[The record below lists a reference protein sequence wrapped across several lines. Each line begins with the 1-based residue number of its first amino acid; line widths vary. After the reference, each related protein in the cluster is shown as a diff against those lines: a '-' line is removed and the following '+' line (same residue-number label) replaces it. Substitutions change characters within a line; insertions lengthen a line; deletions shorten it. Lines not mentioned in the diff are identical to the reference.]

1 MKNMKTKKMILPML
15 CCVPL
20 LGSCTGWQ
28 TSGNQAWSVKP
39 TYSVNG
45 TAGSPVAMYQLGRYY
60 QGQRR
65 YQQAADAYI
74 RALVMDSGFVEAR
87 NGLGVVYS
95 MQGKHEEA
103 FAEFRAAISHA
114 PEAAHLYNNLGH
126 ALCLRGDYA
135 EAVPVLERA
144 AALDPANQRTLSNLA
159 LAYAKTGEGGKS
171 RQALAQAVGQPSA
184 GELAPPADSGAAA
197 APQMVSQAIAPARDT
212 GIIVIR
218 QAAAANPLPVAES
231 RTQPAAVPQVAFP
244 VIAPARDTGII
255 VIRQAAAADPLPV
268 AESRTQPVEVTP
280 SVYPLRERAAEPVS
294 IVTVAATEQPAAV
307 TPADPVRIA
316 TVAATEQPAAVTLAD
331 PARFRLE
338 VSNGNGVTG
347 MARKVG
353 RFLGGQG
360 YRTARLT
367 NRKPFRVAA
376 TQIQYRPGYQAEAQR
391 LKSNLPGEPALVQ
404 NDKLRPDIHVRLV
417 LGKDMMRNMAH
428 FESADRKIKMARNG
442 SAS

>member
-20 LGSCTGWQ
+20 LGSCTALQ

-45 TAGSPVAMYQLGRYY
+45 TAGSPVALYQLGRYY

-103 FAEFRAAISHA
+103 FAEFRTAISQA

-135 EAVPVLERA
+135 EAVPVLEQA

-159 LAYAKTGEGGKS
+159 LAYAKTGEGDKS

-197 APQMVSQAIAPARDT
+197 VPQMASQAIAPAK
-212 GIIVIR
+212 
-218 QAAAANPLPVAES
+218 
-231 RTQPAAVPQVAFP
+231 
-244 VIAPARDTGII
+244 DTGII

-268 AESRTQPVEVTP
+268 AESRIQPVEVTP
-280 SVYPLRERAAEPVS
+280 NVYPLRERAAEPVS
-294 IVTVAATEQPAAV
+294 IVTVAATEQPAAA
-307 TPADPVRIA
+307 TPPVDPVRIA
-316 TVAATEQPAAVTLAD
+316 TVAATEQPAAVTPAD
-331 PARFRLE
+331 PVRFRLE

-391 LKSNLPGEPALVQ
+391 LKSNLPGDPALVQ
-404 NDKLRPDIHVRLV
+404 NDNLRPDIHVRLL

-428 FESADRKIKMARNG
+428 FESAERKIKMARNG